1 MSDPPA
7 VHRLSLLRRI
17 AYGLVPVLVLVGGAE
32 IAVRA
37 IDPAPPPALLA
48 APLERA
54 FDQRPERLFRRHDR
68 LFWEL
73 RPNLDEPLTRYGD
86 RTDALGLRNL
96 STPGPKAP
104 GRIRVA
110 CMGDSCTYGL
120 GVAIGDAW
128 PQQLGRDAAFDAVN
142 AGVPGY
148 SSYQGV
154 ALWDDRVGAL
164 DPDVVVVE
172 YGLNDVAPWPTPD
185 GDSWA
190 FLTDRDRAP
199 HVAFSARPWGSAL
212 VGWLA
217 GKFALRQPDR
227 IPRSATLAE
236 MAHATP
242 RVPPGEFREN
252 VATLAGRAP
261 RAVVVAWPYRA
272 RLEADAA
279 HAAAADPSAQ
289 PGMTRMSEYREI
301 LRDVAARGGHAF
313 VDVESVFRASGLA
326 PAELFVDDVHASP
339 AGLAL
344 VAGAVSKAIGG
355 TGGRR

>member
-1 MSDPPA
+1 MSEPPA
-7 VHRLSLLRRI
+7 VHRLSLLRRL
-17 AYGLVPVLVLVGGAE
+17 AYGLVPVVVLVAGGE
-32 IAVRA
+32 IAVRV
-37 IDPAPPPALLA
+37 IDPDPPPALLA
-48 APLERA
+48 SPLERA
-54 FDQRPERLFRRHDR
+54 YDQRPERLFRRHDR

-73 RPNLDEPLTRYGD
+73 RPNLDEPLSRYGD
-86 RTDALGLRNL
+86 RTDELGLRNL
-96 STPGPKAP
+96 RTPGEKTP
-104 GRIRVA
+104 GRPRVA

-120 GVAIGDAW
+120 GVAIADAW
-128 PQQLGRDAAFDAVN
+128 PQQFGRDGAFEAIN

-164 DPDVVVVE
+164 DPDIVVVE

-217 GKFALRQPDR
+217 GRFALRQPDR
-227 IPRSATLAE
+227 IPRSAPLLE
-236 MAHATP
+236 MARATP
-242 RVPPGEFREN
+242 RVPPGDFRAN
-252 VATLAGRAP
+252 VSTLAGRAP
-261 RAVVVAWPYRA
+261 RAVLVAWPYRA
-272 RLEADAA
+272 HLESNAA
-279 HAAAADPSAQ
+279 VADPAAN

-301 LRDVAARGGHAF
+301 LRDVAARSGHAF
-313 VDVESVFRASGLA
+313 VDVETVFRASGLA
-326 PAELFVDDVHASP
+326 PAALFVDDVHASP

-344 VAGAVSKAIGG
+344 VAGAVRKAIDE